1 MNMQSNFKFGIA
13 AIFGGLLLSI
23 IASQLTI
30 FMKNVIEE
38 MDYRETCARHA
49 SQPASLSEEE
59 AIKKLGLDKGYSVSR
74 FCQHYK

>member
-1 MNMQSNFKFGIA
+1 MQSNFKFGIA

-49 SQPASLSEEE
+49 SQPNSSSSDEE
-59 AIKKLGLDKGYSVSR
+59 AIKKLGLVKGYSVSR
-74 FCQHYK
+74 FCRHYK